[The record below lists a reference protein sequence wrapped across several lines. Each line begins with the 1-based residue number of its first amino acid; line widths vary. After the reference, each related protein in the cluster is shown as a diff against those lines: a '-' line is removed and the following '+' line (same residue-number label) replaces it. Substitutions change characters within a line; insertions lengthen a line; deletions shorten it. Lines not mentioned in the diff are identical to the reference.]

1 MAIVAKLTSG
11 SALSAKLTSGSNT
24 LTLKNTGAGAGTRID
39 NLGDVD
45 TSVSSANGSILVY
58 NNVTDT
64 YVQRNIVEYDNDRG
78 AYKLDKHIVD
88 CGEDGF

>member
-45 TSVSSANGSILVY
+45 TTNSANGSILVY
-58 NNVTDT
+58 NNNTDT
-64 YVQRNIVEYDNDRG
+64 YVQRDILTFDAESG
-78 AYKLDKHIVD
+78 AFNLD
-88 CGEDGF
+88 GGQDGF

>member
-1 MAIVAKLTSG
+1 MTIVAKLSSG

-45 TSVSSANGSILVY
+45 VSNSANGAILIY
-58 NNVTDT
+58 NNKTDT
-64 YVQRNIVEYDNDRG
+64 YVQRDVLSFDNDAG
-78 AYKLDKHIVD
+78 AFKLDG
-88 CGEDGF
+88 GEDGF

>member
-45 TSVSSANGSILVY
+45 TTNSANGAILVY
-58 NNVTDT
+58 NNNTDT
-64 YVQRNIVEYDNDRG
+64 YVQRDILTFDAESG
-78 AYKLDKHIVD
+78 AFNLD
-88 CGEDGF
+88 GGQDGF